1 MIEKKH
7 IGNRSKVLMLSKME
21 HLLFWVIS
29 LAFFALTV
37 YATGTQVKGA
47 LYTKLF
53 FLPFQI
59 FGAYFMIY
67 ILLGRYLYKGKYLKA
82 VIGFIIFIFLFSFLV
97 YYLHDYYF
105 RVAFVDGFK
114 PPTFIEMLTN
124 FEALIIYYMNRSL
137 TIALLLV
144 CVEFVTYQYKRIK
157 EIEQLQLQKE
167 EAEFNLLK
175 SQMHPN
181 FLLSTLRNLEVLTE
195 NEPEKAPTVIEK
207 LSETLDYILYKGQY
221 KQVKL
226 EEEINAIKEYIDIEN
241 IRFDGKCDIKLSTDV
256 TEKSVKVI
264 PLVVFSFL
272 EYNFKQYQK
281 ADIPFSSSAIS
292 INQNE
297 DTLFVSVCN
306 EYDGLPPKV
315 SNYEL
320 IKMKRQL
327 EISYPDQFNL
337 SEKRK
342 ENQEYINLELSL

>member
-124 FEALIIYYMNRSL
+124 FEALIIYYMNRS
-137 TIALLLV
+137 
-144 CVEFVTYQYKRIK
+144 
-157 EIEQLQLQKE
+157 
-167 EAEFNLLK
+167 
-175 SQMHPN
+175 
-181 FLLSTLRNLEVLTE
+181 
-195 NEPEKAPTVIEK
+195 TVIEK